1 MKMWISCVGLLA
13 VCLATLPARGQGG
26 KIGLDWQRNHAP
38 GGMSLENRAS
48 ALLADG
54 ALAVLGQQRPLA
66 HLKDRS
72 SDQGWIGVF
81 AADGSLRREWAFVLQ
96 VGDAALQ
103 DVDSFAAVGDGFVVA
118 GVRTDGESVLVAL
131 SADGAVRKLRSLG
144 SQRAAFIL
152 ALPGGDLVLGGRDR
166 RDLYASR
173 LRADGGV
180 VWERRLDRGFDELF
194 LDGVLRDDDVV
205 MLEHSGIREQFFMR
219 EARVGLTTMNQ
230 ARDTIRAP
238 DFSTEGRAGALVAA
252 GAGYALLV
260 DTGAG
265 VKQNL
270 RFVQLD
276 KAFKQVATAEIA
288 AIPFALERA
297 RLALRAERGYV
308 VAALDG
314 TKLLWLDLGPT
325 GAVVA
330 RKESAGDRAFLHPD
344 VVGGERTYGV
354 ATELLEVPGAN
365 EVRKLLY
372 LVKFSSRFSS
382 R

>member
-1 MKMWISCVGLLA
+1 MKMWISCVSLLA
-13 VCLATLPARGQGG
+13 LCLAIGPARGQEGA
-26 KIGLDWQRNHAP
+26 IGLDWQRNHAP
-38 GGMSLENRAS
+38 AGMSLENRAA

-66 HLKDRS
+66 HLKDKTA
-72 SDQGWIGVF
+72 DQGWIGVF
-81 AADGSLRREWAFVLQ
+81 ATDGSLRREWSFVLRA
-96 VGDAALQ
+96 GDAALQ

-131 SADGAVRKLRSLG
+131 GPDGAVRKLRSLG

-180 VWERRLDRGFDELF
+180 VWERQLDRGFDELF
-194 LDGVLRDDDVV
+194 LDGVLRNDDVV

-219 EARVGLTTMNQ
+219 EARVGLTIMNK
-230 ARDTIRAP
+230 ARDSIRAP
-238 DFSTEGRAGALVAA
+238 DFATEGRAGAVVAA
-252 GAGYALLV
+252 GAGYAMLF
-260 DTGAG
+260 DTGVG

-270 RFVQLD
+270 RFVLLD
-276 KAFKQVATAEIA
+276 AAFKAVATAELA
-288 AIPFALERA
+288 AIPFSLERA
-297 RLALRAERGYV
+297 RLARRAERGYL

-314 TKLLWLDLGPT
+314 TRLLWLELGPA

-330 RKESAGDRAFLHPD
+330 RQESARGRAFLHPD
-344 VVGGERTYGV
+344 AVGGERTYGV

-365 EVRKLLY
+365 EVRKVLY
-372 LVKFSSRFSS
+372 LVKFSSR
-382 R
+382 

>member
-1 MKMWISCVGLLA
+1 MKMWKSCISLLA
-13 VCLATLPARGQGG
+13 LCLAMLPARGQADA
-26 KIGLDWQRNHAP
+26 IGLDWQRNHAP
-38 GGMSLENRAS
+38 AGMSLENRAT

-66 HLKDRS
+66 HLKDKT

-81 AADGSLRREWAFVLQ
+81 ASDGSLRREWSFVLQ
-96 VGDAALQ
+96 AGDAALQ

-118 GVRTDGESVLVAL
+118 GVRTDGESVLVAVGPG
-131 SADGAVRKLRSLG
+131 GAVRKLRSLG
-144 SQRAAFIL
+144 SQRAAVIL

-173 LRADGGV
+173 LRADGGM

-194 LDGVLRDDDVV
+194 LDGVVRNDDVV

-219 EARVGLTTMNQ
+219 EARLGLTIMNQ
-230 ARDTIRAP
+230 ARDSIGAP
-238 DFSTEGRAGALVAA
+238 DFSAEGRAGALVAA

-270 RFVQLD
+270 RFIQLD
-276 KAFKQVATAEIA
+276 AAFKRVATAELV

-297 RLALRAERGYV
+297 RLARRAERGYV

-325 GAVVA
+325 GVVVA
-330 RKESAGDRAFLHPD
+330 RRESARDRAFLHPD
-344 VVGGERTYGV
+344 AVGGERTYGV

-372 LVKFSSRFSS
+372 LVKFSSR
-382 R
+382 